1 MGVDDKSSRK
11 NPIGEKVSSGVELF
25 LIGERVGLIFEL
37 L

>member
-25 LIGERVGLIFEL
+25 LINEGGVDF
-37 L
+37 